1 MSSSIDGGSP
11 MILEPSVTM
20 REEPGEVF
28 LNNDTRS
35 FYNGNGGGDIPAQIS
50 ITKIN
55 PPVSTQVSG
64 AFPPPPP
71 PRGNPFPSSPRSDL
85 AGIVPKGLRPVQ
97 IRPPPLFRG
106 GGIPGIPP
114 PPRLQYAGIPTNIRP
129 VNRPSNNVH
138 SNNPI
143 LGMMN
148 VAKKA
153 GNTPRFS
160 SRGSRGPSPRCK
172 QQQQIPRSSP
182 QPGFHHL
189 GVPGIKNVSP
199 VANSYRPPPMIR
211 PGFRPVN
218 VRVRGRPPLIKRE
231 TIVYPSPREGEPKVG
246 EENGAIIAAKKDEDN
261 FNVKG
266 VESTENISDHSVQN
280 ESLNAPSEPEKNDST
295 KVAKND
301 SAKIEDD
308 DKEPSDPEISFN
320 LDPSKRK
327 KSKLQNS
334 LENRKKSVDDETGGA
349 KKEKETAKPDN
360 PVPDEKVDQ
369 DEDKGAT
376 KFRFVRRADGKG
388 FVKKSVKSSSNSS
401 VKSGSV
407 SHNVRKTYSSSVLKG
422 IRKKKK
428 KPFKGINYRFDGSIK
443 KKKKTYLN
451 PSAYK
456 DDDETSSIRSDRE
469 IGNEQDV
476 LSYLGIQRKDSTD
489 SKSSIIDES
498 KEKIVVGPKAR
509 KSFGGSSG
517 TVVSPPSSKKRP
529 LGDVLTNRIV
539 KRKKTYSPKV
549 GQFFP
554 LPSVPTISTN
564 STTYTTNNNNSTIPT
579 SGSTSSSISA
589 STSVS
594 ASDED
599 GPQSPKEYEDE
610 DIMCKATYICEC
622 EKTIDDLLSRRN
634 SGTIC
639 RAIES
644 VGGSRVGCK
653 NQIQSFNQLR
663 ADTRLPRKVFCEI
676 HTERLRAHQV
686 CGFCGEFCSH
696 GMFYL
701 CRPNK
706 RYAPHVFHKSCY
718 NKAKSRACCHCGSR
732 DTPAVVQMT
741 LKMDRAPIQLLR
753 TVSKMSFANGKKGRP
768 SDDVEEDIITYK
780 MANGKVIS
788 SQGLPLGL
796 DNSILQKVLSEL
808 EDKHAPKHLTR
819 NMYFPTKSG
828 DAVKIL
834 QLLSQGYSP
843 NQKFIEF
850 KNGSPLHLSAAEGH
864 VLNCHIFAQAGTELN
879 SFDDSGNAPIHL
891 ASMKGRT
898 EVARMTGVGHHSS
911 GLVKTDTKR
920 LSSSKTTCEVLM
932 NYGCDVN
939 ARNMNGDAPIHI
951 ALRQDHYEC
960 AVLLLMRGA
969 NTNLMN
975 KNGQLP
981 VGCMAKDAKCG
992 TIMQLSTKLNA
1003 MMKNNKVHTH
1013 EKIVTN
1019 DVSKG
1024 KENCPI
1030 QCINALDNEGPPG
1043 NYVYVRNNC
1052 VTSSIPIDRD
1062 HASLQHC
1069 KCENACSSEDS
1080 CNCSKLSVKSW
1091 YDLEGKLKSSFDYKE
1106 PHMIFEC
1113 NDLCQ
1118 CNVSTCHNRV
1128 VQHGITSRMIV
1139 FRTENMGWGV
1149 RALKDIAKG
1158 TFVCEYVGEII
1169 SDSEADTREDSYL
1182 FDLDYREGETYCIDA
1197 NRFGNIARFINHSC
1211 DPNLTPVKVF
1221 AEHQDLR
1228 FPHIALFAN
1237 RDIPKGAEL
1246 GFDYG
1251 EKFWVIKH
1259 KYFTCHCG
1267 SENCHYS
1274 QSTIQKFLKNY
1285 YLRFP
1290 IEDPKYNEGHKTALD
1305 IKTENAN
1312 DTTSSGSI
1320 ITNGNAT
1327 NSPEIS
1333 SKIDVPVEE
1342 IHKNNKISRP
1352 LLSESIIT
1360 NGSRSRRSL
1369 KSGDPSSS
1377 SSPSP
1382 TPSSSHS
1389 K

>member
-1 MSSSIDGGSP
+1 MNGVGREGKGSIVVAQVVVPRKGNEMMNPSPPVLLMCLRFVGNPGRSSILRQEERTLLLLRRHAKYMSSSIDGGSP

-320 LDPSKRK
+320 LDPM
-327 KSKLQNS
+327 
-334 LENRKKSVDDETGGA
+334 DDETGGA

-428 KPFKGINYRFDGSIK
+428 KP
-443 KKKKTYLN
+443 
-451 PSAYK
+451 AYK

-489 SKSSIIDES
+489 SK
-498 KEKIVVGPKAR
+498 KKV
-509 KSFGGSSG
+509 FGGSSG

-539 KRKKTYSPKV
+539 KRKKKLTLPKLDN
-549 GQFFP
+549 FSLF
-554 LPSVPTISTN
+554 LP
-564 STTYTTNNNNSTIPT
+564 
-579 SGSTSSSISA
+579 GSTSSSISA

-610 DIMCKATYICEC
+610 DIMCKVEENISGEGSNY
-622 EKTIDDLLSRRN
+622 DLLSRRN

-718 NKAKSRACCHCGSR
+718 NKAKRVEACCHCGSR

-834 QLLSQGYSP
+834 QLLSQ
-843 NQKFIEF
+843 
-850 KNGSPLHLSAAEGH
+850 AEGH

-898 EVARMTGVGHHSS
+898 EVASSSKWMTGVGHHSS

-1267 SENCHYS
+1267 SENCHYRS
-1274 QSTIQKFLKNY
+1274 
-1285 YLRFP
+1285 
-1290 IEDPKYNEGHKTALD
+1290 
-1305 IKTENAN
+1305 
-1312 DTTSSGSI
+1312 
-1320 ITNGNAT
+1320 
-1327 NSPEIS
+1327 EI
-1333 SKIDVPVEE
+1333 
-1342 IHKNNKISRP
+1342 
-1352 LLSESIIT
+1352 
-1360 NGSRSRRSL
+1360 
-1369 KSGDPSSS
+1369 
-1377 SSPSP
+1377 
-1382 TPSSSHS
+1382 
-1389 K
+1389 